1 MKKQHTF
8 SAMIRAAAAAVL
20 LSAVMTTG
28 LTGCAK
34 EQGLELT
41 ELTDTGGSSGE
52 NGGDPE
58 GNDGD
63 AGSRSQDPETE
74 TGLQGSGSDQGSDS
88 TGTPGEAPADG
99 INGREPEQIYVFVCG
114 AVVQEG
120 VYELPAGSRV
130 YQAVEAAGGYA
141 SDADTSYINQAD
153 PVTDAQKLEI
163 PTVEEAKK
171 LREEAALAAENRQA
185 ETDAE
190 SGAGPDGAA
199 SGQVNPGAG
208 QANHGA
214 GQMNN
219 GAGQADD
226 AAGRLININT
236 ADEATLQ
243 TLPGIGAAK
252 AASIVRYREAN
263 GGFSSIEEIKK
274 VSGIG
279 DITYEN
285 IKGCITV

>member
-20 LSAVMTTG
+20 LSAVMTAS

-34 EQGLELT
+34 KQSLELT
-41 ELTDTGGSSGE
+41 ELSDTEGSPGE
-52 NGGDPE
+52 NDGDSE
-58 GNDGD
+58 GNGQD
-63 AGSRSQDPETE
+63 AGSRSQDPATE
-74 TGLQGSGSDQGSDS
+74 TDPQEADG
-88 TGTPGEAPADG
+88 TGTAGEAPADG
-99 INGREPEQIYVFVCG
+99 ADSGEPELIYVFVCG
-114 AVVQEG
+114 AVAQEG

-141 SDADTSYINQAD
+141 ADADTSYINQAD

-163 PTVEEAKK
+163 PTVEEAEK

-190 SGAGPDGAA
+190 SGSGPDGAA
-199 SGQVNPGAG
+199 AGYANNGAGQVN
-208 QANHGA
+208 NGA

-219 GAGQADD
+219 SAGQADD
-226 AAGRLININT
+226 AAARLININT

>member
-8 SAMIRAAAAAVL
+8 SAMIWAAAAAVL
-20 LSAVMTTG
+20 LSAVMTAS

-34 EQGLELT
+34 KQSLELT
-41 ELTDTGGSSGE
+41 ELSDTEGSPGE
-52 NGGDPE
+52 NDGDSE
-58 GNDGD
+58 GNGQD
-63 AGSRSQDPETE
+63 AGSRSQDPATE
-74 TGLQGSGSDQGSDS
+74 TDPQEADG
-88 TGTPGEAPADG
+88 TGTAGEAPADG
-99 INGREPEQIYVFVCG
+99 ADSGEPELIYVFVCG
-114 AVVQEG
+114 AVAQEG

-141 SDADTSYINQAD
+141 ADADTSYINQAD

-171 LREEAALAAENRQA
+171 LREEAALAAENRQM
-185 ETDAE
+185 ETE
-190 SGAGPDGAA
+190 PGPGTGPDGPAA
-199 SGQVNPGAG
+199 GY
-208 QANHGA
+208 ANNGA

-219 GAGQADD
+219 SAGQADD
-226 AAGRLININT
+226 AAARLININT
-236 ADEATLQ
+236 ADEAALQ

-252 AASIVRYREAN
+252 AASIIRYREAN

>member
-20 LSAVMTTG
+20 LSAVMTAS

-34 EQGLELT
+34 KQSLELT
-41 ELTDTGGSSGE
+41 ELSDTEGSPGE
-52 NGGDPE
+52 NDGDSE
-58 GNDGD
+58 GNGQD
-63 AGSRSQDPETE
+63 AGSRSQDPATE
-74 TGLQGSGSDQGSDS
+74 TDPQEADG
-88 TGTPGEAPADG
+88 TGTAGEAPADG
-99 INGREPEQIYVFVCG
+99 ADSGEPELIYVFVCG
-114 AVVQEG
+114 AVAQEG

-141 SDADTSYINQAD
+141 ADADTSYINQAD

-163 PTVEEAKK
+163 PTAEEAEK

-199 SGQVNPGAG
+199 SGQVNPGAS
-208 QANHGA
+208 QANNGA
-214 GQMNN
+214 GQMNK

>member
-20 LSAVMTTG
+20 LSAVMTAS

-34 EQGLELT
+34 KQSLELT
-41 ELTDTGGSSGE
+41 ELSDTEGSPGE
-52 NGGDPE
+52 NDGDSE
-58 GNDGD
+58 GNGQD
-63 AGSRSQDPETE
+63 AGSRSQDPATE
-74 TGLQGSGSDQGSDS
+74 TDLQETDE
-88 TGTPGEAPADG
+88 TGTAGEAPADG
-99 INGREPEQIYVFVCG
+99 ADSGEPELIYVFVCG
-114 AVVQEG
+114 AVAQEG

-141 SDADTSYINQAD
+141 ADADTSYINQAD

-163 PTVEEAKK
+163 PTVEEAEK

-190 SGAGPDGAA
+190 SGSGPDGAA
-199 SGQVNPGAG
+199 AGYANNGAGQVN
-208 QANHGA
+208 NGA

-219 GAGQADD
+219 SAGQAED
-226 AAGRLININT
+226 AAARLININT
-236 ADEATLQ
+236 ADEAALQ

>member
-8 SAMIRAAAAAVL
+8 SAMIWAAAAAVL
-20 LSAVMTTG
+20 LSAVMTAS

-34 EQGLELT
+34 KQSLELT
-41 ELTDTGGSSGE
+41 ELSDTEGSPGE
-52 NGGDPE
+52 NDGDSE
-58 GNDGD
+58 GNGQD
-63 AGSRSQDPETE
+63 AGSRSQDPATE
-74 TGLQGSGSDQGSDS
+74 TDPQEADG
-88 TGTPGEAPADG
+88 TGTAGEAPADG
-99 INGREPEQIYVFVCG
+99 ADSGEPELIYVFVCG
-114 AVVQEG
+114 AVAQEG

-141 SDADTSYINQAD
+141 ADADTSYINQAD

-163 PTVEEAKK
+163 PTVEEAEK

-190 SGAGPDGAA
+190 SGSGPDGAA
-199 SGQVNPGAG
+199 AGYANNGAGQVN
-208 QANHGA
+208 NGA

-226 AAGRLININT
+226 AAARLININT

>member
-20 LSAVMTTG
+20 LSAVMTAS

-34 EQGLELT
+34 KQSLELT
-41 ELTDTGGSSGE
+41 ELS
-52 NGGDPE
+52 DPE
-58 GNDGD
+58 GSPGENDGDSEGNGQD
-63 AGSRSQDPETE
+63 AGSRSQDPATE
-74 TGLQGSGSDQGSDS
+74 TDPQEADG
-88 TGTPGEAPADG
+88 TGTAGEAPADG
-99 INGREPEQIYVFVCG
+99 ADSGEPELIYVFVCG
-114 AVVQEG
+114 AVAQEG

-141 SDADTSYINQAD
+141 ADADTSYINQAD

-163 PTVEEAKK
+163 PTAEEAKK

-190 SGAGPDGAA
+190 SGSGPDGAA
-199 SGQVNPGAG
+199 AGYANNGAGQVN
-208 QANHGA
+208 NGA

-219 GAGQADD
+219 SAGQADD
-226 AAGRLININT
+226 AAARLININT
-236 ADEATLQ
+236 ADEAALQ

>member
-20 LSAVMTTG
+20 LSAVMTAS

-34 EQGLELT
+34 KQSLELT
-41 ELTDTGGSSGE
+41 ELSDTEGSPGE
-52 NGGDPE
+52 NDGDSE
-58 GNDGD
+58 GNGQD
-63 AGSRSQDPETE
+63 AGSRSQDPATE
-74 TGLQGSGSDQGSDS
+74 TDPQEADG
-88 TGTPGEAPADG
+88 TGTAGEAPADG
-99 INGREPEQIYVFVCG
+99 ADSGEPELIYVFVCG
-114 AVVQEG
+114 AVAQEG

-141 SDADTSYINQAD
+141 ADADTSYINQAD

-163 PTVEEAKK
+163 PTVEEAEK

-190 SGAGPDGAA
+190 SGSGPDGAA
-199 SGQVNPGAG
+199 AGYANNGAGQVN
-208 QANHGA
+208 NGA

-226 AAGRLININT
+226 AAARLININT

>member
-8 SAMIRAAAAAVL
+8 SAMIWAAAAAVL
-20 LSAVMTTG
+20 LSAVMTAS

-34 EQGLELT
+34 KQSLELT
-41 ELTDTGGSSGE
+41 ELSDTEGSPGE
-52 NGGDPE
+52 NDGDSE
-58 GNDGD
+58 GNGQD
-63 AGSRSQDPETE
+63 AGSRSQDPATE
-74 TGLQGSGSDQGSDS
+74 TDPQEADG
-88 TGTPGEAPADG
+88 TGTAGEAPADG
-99 INGREPEQIYVFVCG
+99 ADSGEPELIYVFVCG
-114 AVVQEG
+114 AVAQEG

-141 SDADTSYINQAD
+141 ADADTSYINQAD

-163 PTVEEAKK
+163 PTVEEAEK

-190 SGAGPDGAA
+190 SGSGPDGAA
-199 SGQVNPGAG
+199 AG
-208 QANHGA
+208 YANNGA

-219 GAGQADD
+219 SAGQADD
-226 AAGRLININT
+226 AAARLININT
-236 ADEATLQ
+236 ADEAALQ

>member
-8 SAMIRAAAAAVL
+8 SAMIWAAAAAVL
-20 LSAVMTTG
+20 LSAVMTAS

-34 EQGLELT
+34 KQSLELT
-41 ELTDTGGSSGE
+41 ELSDTEGSPGE
-52 NGGDPE
+52 NDGDSE
-58 GNDGD
+58 GNGQD
-63 AGSRSQDPETE
+63 AGSRSQDPATE
-74 TGLQGSGSDQGSDS
+74 TDPQEADG
-88 TGTPGEAPADG
+88 TGTAGEAPADG
-99 INGREPEQIYVFVCG
+99 ADSGEPELIYVFVCG
-114 AVVQEG
+114 AVAQEG

-141 SDADTSYINQAD
+141 ADADTSYINQAD

-163 PTVEEAKK
+163 PTAEEAKK
-171 LREEAALAAENRQA
+171 LREEAALAAENRQT
-185 ETDAE
+185 ETE
-190 SGAGPDGAA
+190 PGPGAGPDGAA
-199 SGQVNPGAG
+199 AG
-208 QANHGA
+208 YANNGA

-219 GAGQADD
+219 SAGQADD
-226 AAGRLININT
+226 AAARLININT
-236 ADEATLQ
+236 ADEAALQ

>member
-20 LSAVMTTG
+20 LSAVMTAS

-34 EQGLELT
+34 KQSLELT
-41 ELTDTGGSSGE
+41 ELSDTEGSPGE
-52 NGGDPE
+52 NDGDSE
-58 GNDGD
+58 GNGQD
-63 AGSRSQDPETE
+63 AGSRSQDPATE
-74 TGLQGSGSDQGSDS
+74 TDLQETDE
-88 TGTPGEAPADG
+88 TGTAGEAPADG
-99 INGREPEQIYVFVCG
+99 ADSGEPELIYVFVCG
-114 AVVQEG
+114 AVAQEG

-141 SDADTSYINQAD
+141 ADADTSYINQAD

-163 PTVEEAKK
+163 PTVEEAEK

-190 SGAGPDGAA
+190 SGSGPDGAA
-199 SGQVNPGAG
+199 AG
-208 QANHGA
+208 YANNGA

-219 GAGQADD
+219 SAGQADD
-226 AAGRLININT
+226 AAARLININT

>member
-8 SAMIRAAAAAVL
+8 SAMIWAAAAAVL
-20 LSAVMTTG
+20 LSAVMTAS

-34 EQGLELT
+34 KQSLELT
-41 ELTDTGGSSGE
+41 ELSDTEGSPGE
-52 NGGDPE
+52 NDGDSE
-58 GNDGD
+58 GNGQD
-63 AGSRSQDPETE
+63 AGSRSQDPATE
-74 TGLQGSGSDQGSDS
+74 TDPQEADG
-88 TGTPGEAPADG
+88 TGTAGEAPADG
-99 INGREPEQIYVFVCG
+99 ADSGEPELIYVFVCG
-114 AVVQEG
+114 AVAQEG

-141 SDADTSYINQAD
+141 ADADTSYINQAD

-163 PTVEEAKK
+163 PTVEEAEK

-190 SGAGPDGAA
+190 SGSGPDGAA
-199 SGQVNPGAG
+199 AGYVNNGAGQVNY
-208 QANHGA
+208 GA

-219 GAGQADD
+219 SAGQADD
-226 AAGRLININT
+226 AAARLININT
-236 ADEATLQ
+236 ADEAALQ

>member
-8 SAMIRAAAAAVL
+8 SAMIRAAALAVFL
-20 LSAVMTTG
+20 SSAVAAG

-34 EQGLELT
+34 KQDLELT
-41 ELTDTGGSSGE
+41 ELSDTEGSPGE
-52 NGGDPE
+52 NDGDSE
-58 GNDGD
+58 GNGQD
-63 AGSRSQDPETE
+63 AGSRSQDPATE
-74 TGLQGSGSDQGSDS
+74 TDPQEADG
-88 TGTPGEAPADG
+88 TGTAGEAPADG
-99 INGREPEQIYVFVCG
+99 ADSGEPELIYVFVCG
-114 AVVQEG
+114 AVAQEG

-130 YQAVEAAGGYA
+130 YQAVDAAGGYA
-141 SDADTSYINQAD
+141 ADADTSYINQAD

-163 PTVEEAKK
+163 PTVEEAEK

-190 SGAGPDGAA
+190 SGSGPDGAA
-199 SGQVNPGAG
+199 AG
-208 QANHGA
+208 YANNGA

-219 GAGQADD
+219 SAGQADD
-226 AAGRLININT
+226 AAARLININT
-236 ADEATLQ
+236 ADEAALQ

>member
-8 SAMIRAAAAAVL
+8 SAMIWAAAAAVL
-20 LSAVMTTG
+20 LSAVMTAS

-34 EQGLELT
+34 KQSLELT
-41 ELTDTGGSSGE
+41 ELSDTEGSPGE
-52 NGGDPE
+52 NDGDSE
-58 GNDGD
+58 GNGQD
-63 AGSRSQDPETE
+63 AGSRSQDPATE
-74 TGLQGSGSDQGSDS
+74 TDPQEADG
-88 TGTPGEAPADG
+88 TGTAGEAPADG
-99 INGREPEQIYVFVCG
+99 ADSGEPELIYVFVCG
-114 AVVQEG
+114 AVAQEG

-141 SDADTSYINQAD
+141 ADADTSYINQAD

-163 PTVEEAKK
+163 PTVEEAEK
-171 LREEAALAAENRQA
+171 LREEAALAAENRRA

-190 SGAGPDGAA
+190 SGTGTDGAA

>member
-20 LSAVMTTG
+20 LSAVMTAS

-34 EQGLELT
+34 KQSLELT
-41 ELTDTGGSSGE
+41 ELSDTEGSPGE
-52 NGGDPE
+52 NDGDSE
-58 GNDGD
+58 GNGQD
-63 AGSRSQDPETE
+63 AGSRSQDPATE
-74 TGLQGSGSDQGSDS
+74 TDPQEADG
-88 TGTPGEAPADG
+88 TGTAGEAPADG
-99 INGREPEQIYVFVCG
+99 ADSGEPELIYVFVCG
-114 AVVQEG
+114 AVAQEG

-141 SDADTSYINQAD
+141 ADADTSYINQAD

-163 PTVEEAKK
+163 PTVEEAEK

-190 SGAGPDGAA
+190 SGSGPDGAA
-199 SGQVNPGAG
+199 AGYANNGAGQVNY
-208 QANHGA
+208 GA

-219 GAGQADD
+219 SAGQADD
-226 AAGRLININT
+226 AAARLININT
-236 ADEATLQ
+236 ADEAALQ

>member
-8 SAMIRAAAAAVL
+8 SAMIWAAAAAVL
-20 LSAVMTTG
+20 LSAVMTAS

-34 EQGLELT
+34 KQSLELT
-41 ELTDTGGSSGE
+41 ELSDTEGSPGE
-52 NGGDPE
+52 NDGDSE
-58 GNDGD
+58 GNGQD
-63 AGSRSQDPETE
+63 AGSRSQDPATE
-74 TGLQGSGSDQGSDS
+74 TDPQEADG
-88 TGTPGEAPADG
+88 TGTAGEAPADG
-99 INGREPEQIYVFVCG
+99 ADSGEPELIYVFVCG
-114 AVVQEG
+114 AVAQEG

-141 SDADTSYINQAD
+141 ADADTSYINQAD

-163 PTVEEAKK
+163 PTAEEAKK
-171 LREEAALAAENRQA
+171 LREEAALAAENRQT
-185 ETDAE
+185 ETE
-190 SGAGPDGAA
+190 PGSGAEPDGAA
-199 SGQVNPGAG
+199 AGYANNGAG
-208 QANHGA
+208 QV
-214 GQMNN
+214 NN

-226 AAGRLININT
+226 AAARLININT